1 MKITSINDNRSSCF
15 FFSQLEHIKHYTCVY
30 WEIFHTEYYILFSF
44 NEKQQTSKVYVSK
57 KQFILKQI
65 TDVVLSNITVNV
77 LEGFFAYLDCRCCLS
92 SLTSALVLLLERGE
106 LVGLVFWELYDRGI
120 SWGYNRVPCSKIKQ
134 SISIHCFCSRLHYTC
149 DCL

>member
-77 LEGFFAYLDCRCCLS
+77 LEGFFCVFRLS
-92 SLTSALVLLLERGE
+92 LLPLLTDQRPGLTSEEGGACW
-106 LVGLVFWELYDRGI
+106 VGLLGA
-120 SWGYNRVPCSKIKQ
+120 
-134 SISIHCFCSRLHYTC
+134 L
-149 DCL
+149 

>member
-30 WEIFHTEYYILFSF
+30 WEIFHAEYYILFSF

-106 LVGLVFWELYDRGI
+106 LVGWVFRGLYDRGI
-120 SWGYNRVPCSKIKQ
+120 SWGYNRVRRSKIKH
-134 SISIHCFCSRLHYTC
+134 SISITNTLYLFKIALYM
-149 DCL
+149 